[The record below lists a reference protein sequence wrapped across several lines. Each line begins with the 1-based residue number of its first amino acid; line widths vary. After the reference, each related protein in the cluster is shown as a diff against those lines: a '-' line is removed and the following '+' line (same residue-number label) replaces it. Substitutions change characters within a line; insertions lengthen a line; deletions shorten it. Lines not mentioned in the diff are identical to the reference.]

1 MCDYQVDISYT
12 NPDSRF
18 GQGFYVA
25 VDADTTIAELTYHGT
40 DATYSIRYDMNL
52 EGQKVLDLTN
62 PSIALDW
69 GYVQDEST
77 LLECQR
83 IAEKALDEGYN
94 VIKVQSY
101 RCEGLN
107 DVIYDK
113 FDEILSPQM
122 VTTVSK

>member
-1 MCDYQVDISYT
+1 
-12 NPDSRF
+12 
-18 GQGFYVA
+18 
-25 VDADTTIAELTYHGT
+25 
-40 DATYSIRYDMNL
+40 MNL

-94 VIKVQSY
+94 VIKGQSY

-107 DVIYDK
+107 YVIYDK

-122 VTTVSK
+122 VTPVSK